1 MQSAYSK
8 LNILICILLALQLIS
23 TGCKYFSK
31 LESRYVIS
39 LHELA
44 TDDPAYSQFCRTVW
58 DAQQTRKVRI
68 HLQAFLDAKRFYQAE
83 VIPADG
89 SNYCGIRLYFDRF
102 GHNTLLQAAAQKQG
116 QPFAVLIDGF
126 FIGLSDFPNRPDGLS
141 WLDLKP
147 LWSAMEAEQI
157 VDHVP
162 KNHRL
167 IN

>member
-44 TDDPAYSQFCRTVW
+44 TDDPAYSQFCRIVC

-83 VIPADG
+83 VIPANG

-102 GHNTLLQAAAQKQG
+102 GNNTLLQACAQKKG

-126 FIGLSDFPNRPDGLS
+126 FIGLSNFPNQLDGLS
-141 WLDLKP
+141 FLDLEP

-157 VDHVP
+157 IDSVAENYRHF
-162 KNHRL
+162 N
-167 IN
+167 